1 MNNNKL
7 RLAVAGAVLALTSQ
21 AATAGIIIPAGDWTV
36 DLSGNVNTFYS
47 NTDFTGALSRQQINA
62 GAAATSVQVVT
73 ASTSAGASTLRSI
86 TNSSTAATTRT
97 LGDRAAGSAQTRNA
111 NQISTGLLPSAIGI
125 GAKTR
130 QNDLDVAI
138 QTTFFVGANASAA
151 GTGAYNSPVNGLNSL
166 NIRQAYLSFGDKS
179 WGSFKLGR
187 DLGTFG
193 SDAIL
198 SDMTLLGVGTGAGGA
213 GNSTL
218 GRIGSG
224 YLYADWIGQIQYQSP
239 NFGGFQVQG
248 AIREPLSSVANSKLG
263 YEGKATFDFNSN
275 DVSGRIWLGGIHQE
289 VSTAAVAAVGAT
301 TSVAENFVIAA
312 DAATTSGVTTRTT
325 TTTAGTAAVGAI
337 KKDAR
342 AVDVGAKI
350 NFAGLG
356 LVGYYYDGKNIGGS
370 SMISGGG
377 TSLSG
382 LNYDTSADDR
392 DVRGGYVQA
401 TYKLPVGTTLGASY
415 GISKI
420 KETAGDRA
428 LNTAALTGDFENESY
443 IVGAYHPITKH
454 LNLVGE
460 YTNTEYQ
467 NISNFKGYDGKAK
480 TFALGA
486 ILFF

>member
-1 MNNNKL
+1 MKHNKL
-7 RLAVAGAVLALTSQ
+7 KLAVASAVLAFGSQ
-21 AATAGIIIPAGDWTV
+21 VASAGIIIPAGDWTV

-47 NTDFTGALSRQQINA
+47 NTDFTGELSRSSITA
-62 GAAATSVQVVT
+62 GTNSASVQVVT
-73 ASTSAGASTLRSI
+73 ASMTGAGVGVASIVTIS
-86 TNSSTAATTRT
+86 NAATAATTRT
-97 LGDRAAGSAQTRNA
+97 LGARAAGSAQTKNA

-138 QTTFFVGANASAA
+138 QTTFFVGANSAGG
-151 GTGAYNSPVNGLNSL
+151 GTGAYNNAVNGLNSL
-166 NIRQAYLSFGDKS
+166 NIRQAFLSFGDKS

-239 NFGGFQVQG
+239 NFNGFQVQG

-263 YEGKATFDFNSN
+263 YEGKATFDFNAN

-289 VSTAAVAAVGAT
+289 VSTTATAAT
-301 TSVAENFVIAA
+301 
-312 DAATTSGVTTRTT
+312 AATTATTVVTAGATQITT
-325 TTTAGTAAVGAI
+325 TTVTAGNAAIAAV

-370 SMISGGG
+370 SMIFGGG

-382 LNYDTSADDR
+382 LNYDTGADDR

-428 LNTAALTGDFENESY
+428 LNTAALTGEFENESY

>member
-1 MNNNKL
+1 
-7 RLAVAGAVLALTSQ
+7 
-21 AATAGIIIPAGDWTV
+21 
-36 DLSGNVNTFYS
+36 
-47 NTDFTGALSRQQINA
+47 
-62 GAAATSVQVVT
+62 
-73 ASTSAGASTLRSI
+73 
-86 TNSSTAATTRT
+86 
-97 LGDRAAGSAQTRNA
+97 
-111 NQISTGLLPSAIGI
+111 
-125 GAKTR
+125 
-130 QNDLDVAI
+130 
-138 QTTFFVGANASAA
+138 
-151 GTGAYNSPVNGLNSL
+151 
-166 NIRQAYLSFGDKS
+166 
-179 WGSFKLGR
+179 
-187 DLGTFG
+187 
-193 SDAIL
+193 
-198 SDMTLLGVGTGAGGA
+198 
-213 GNSTL
+213 
-218 GRIGSG
+218 
-224 YLYADWIGQIQYQSP
+224 
-239 NFGGFQVQG
+239 
-248 AIREPLSSVANSKLG
+248 
-263 YEGKATFDFNSN
+263 
-275 DVSGRIWLGGIHQE
+275 
-289 VSTAAVAAVGAT
+289 
-301 TSVAENFVIAA
+301 
-312 DAATTSGVTTRTT
+312 VTTRTT

>member
-1 MNNNKL
+1 
-7 RLAVAGAVLALTSQ
+7 
-21 AATAGIIIPAGDWTV
+21 
-36 DLSGNVNTFYS
+36 
-47 NTDFTGALSRQQINA
+47 
-62 GAAATSVQVVT
+62 
-73 ASTSAGASTLRSI
+73 
-86 TNSSTAATTRT
+86 
-97 LGDRAAGSAQTRNA
+97 
-111 NQISTGLLPSAIGI
+111 
-125 GAKTR
+125 
-130 QNDLDVAI
+130 
-138 QTTFFVGANASAA
+138 
-151 GTGAYNSPVNGLNSL
+151 
-166 NIRQAYLSFGDKS
+166 
-179 WGSFKLGR
+179 LGR

-239 NFGGFQVQG
+239 NFNGFQVQG

-263 YEGKATFDFNSN
+263 YEGKATFDFNAN

-289 VSTAAVAAVGAT
+289 VSTTATAAT
-301 TSVAENFVIAA
+301 
-312 DAATTSGVTTRTT
+312 AATTATTVVTAGATQITT
-325 TTTAGTAAVGAI
+325 TTVTAGNAAIAAV

-370 SMISGGG
+370 SMIFGGG

-382 LNYDTSADDR
+382 LNYDTGADDR

-428 LNTAALTGDFENESY
+428 LNTAALTGEFENESY

>member
-1 MNNNKL
+1 MKHNKL
-7 RLAVAGAVLALTSQ
+7 KLAVAGAVLALTSQ

-36 DLSGNVNTFYS
+36 DLGGNVNTFYS
-47 NTDFTGALSRQQINA
+47 NTDFTGNLSTQKITE
-62 GAAATSVQVVT
+62 GVAANSVQVVT
-73 ASTSAGASTLRSI
+73 ASIGATGLASI
-86 TNSSTAATTRT
+86 ISVSNTANAATTRT
-97 LGDRAAGSAQTRNA
+97 LGARAAGAATTKNA
-111 NQISTGLLPSAIGI
+111 NQISTGLLPTAIGI

-138 QTTFFVGANASAA
+138 QTTFFVGANSAGG
-151 GTGAYNSPVNGLNSL
+151 GTGAYNNNVNGLNSL
-166 NIRQAYLSFGDKS
+166 NIRQAFLSFGDKS
-179 WGSFKLGR
+179 WGTIKAGR

-224 YLYADWIGQIQYQSP
+224 YLYADWIGQMQYQSP

-248 AIREPLSSVANSKLG
+248 AIREPLASVANSKLG

-289 VSTAAVAAVGAT
+289 VSTAAVAAG
-301 TSVAENFVIAA
+301 
-312 DAATTSGVTTRTT
+312 DASTVSGIVTTNFTAALATGNQVTTT
-325 TTTAGTAAVGAI
+325 TTTAGSAAVAAV

-370 SMISGGG
+370 SMIAPG
-377 TSLSG
+377 TSASG

-467 NISNFKGYDGKAK
+467 NIANFKGYDGKAK

>member
-7 RLAVAGAVLALTSQ
+7 KLSVAGAVLAFGSQ
-21 AATAGIIIPAGDWTV
+21 VASAGIIIPAGDWTV

-47 NTDFTGALSRQQINA
+47 NTDFSGSLSRQSITA
-62 GAAATSVQVVT
+62 GANANTVTIVSTTTAGVGVGVQSVT
-73 ASTSAGASTLRSI
+73 AITTSI
-86 TNSSTAATTRT
+86 NAATTRT
-97 LGDRAAGSAQTRNA
+97 LGNRAAGSATTSNA

-138 QTTFFVGANASAA
+138 QTTFFVGSNVSSA
-151 GTGAYNSPVNGLNSL
+151 GTGAYNTQVNGLNSL

-179 WGSFKLGR
+179 WGTIKAGR

-224 YLYADWIGQIQYQSP
+224 YLYADWIAQMQYQSP

-248 AIREPLSSVANSKLG
+248 AIREPLASVANSRLG
-263 YEGKATFDFNSN
+263 YEGKATFDFNAN
-275 DVSGRIWLGGIHQE
+275 DVSGRVWLGGIHQE
-289 VSTAAVAAVGAT
+289 VSTAATAATDASAVSGTVVGAT
-301 TSVAENFVIAA
+301 ASNL
-312 DAATTSGVTTRTT
+312 VTTT
-325 TTTAGTAAVGAI
+325 TTTAGSAAVAAV

-370 SMISGGG
+370 SMAFGGG

-382 LNYDTSADDR
+382 LNNDVGAGDR
-392 DVRGGYVQA
+392 DVKGGYAQV

-420 KETAGDRA
+420 DQTAGDRA
-428 LNTAALTGDFENESY
+428 LNTAALTGDFENESV
-443 IVGAYHPITKH
+443 IVGAYHPVTKH

>member
-1 MNNNKL
+1 MKHNKL
-7 RLAVAGAVLALTSQ
+7 KLAVAGAVLAFGSQ
-21 AATAGIIIPAGDWTV
+21 VASAGIIIPAGDWTV

-47 NTDFTGALSRQQINA
+47 NTDFTGEFSRSSITAGTNA
-62 GAAATSVQVVT
+62 GSVQTVIANVV
-73 ASTSAGASTLRSI
+73 ASAGGGPVSVVSISNST
-86 TNSSTAATTRT
+86 TAATTRT
-97 LGDRAAGSAQTRNA
+97 LGARAAGAATTRNA
-111 NQISTGLLPSAIGI
+111 NQISTGLLPTAIGI

-138 QTTFFVGANASAA
+138 QTTFFVGSNVSSA
-151 GTGAYNSPVNGLNSL
+151 GTGAYNTQVNGLNSL

-179 WGSFKLGR
+179 WGTIKAGR

-224 YLYADWIGQIQYQSP
+224 YLYADWIAQMQYQSP

-248 AIREPLSSVANSKLG
+248 AIREPLASVANSKLG
-263 YEGKATFDFNSN
+263 YEGKATFDFNAN
-275 DVSGRIWLGGIHQE
+275 DVSGRLWVGGIHQE
-289 VSTAAVAAVGAT
+289 VSTAAVAAVDAT
-301 TSVAENFVIAA
+301 T
-312 DAATTSGVTTRTT
+312 TTNILHTGTTALVQTTTRTT
-325 TTTAGTAAVGAI
+325 TAGSAAVGAI

-370 SMISGGG
+370 SMIAPG
-377 TSLSG
+377 TSASG
-382 LNYDTSADDR
+382 LNYDTSAEDR

-460 YTNTEYQ
+460 YVNTEYQ

-480 TFALGA
+480 TFSLGA

>member
-1 MNNNKL
+1 MKQNKL
-7 RLAVAGAVLALTSQ
+7 KLAVAGAVLAFGSQ
-21 AATAGIIIPAGDWTV
+21 VATAGIIIPAGDWTV

-47 NTDFTGALSRQQINA
+47 NTDFTGELSRSSISAGTNANTVTTVTTSVNA
-62 GAAATSVQVVT
+62 GSMVITSVTAVT
-73 ASTSAGASTLRSI
+73 
-86 TNSSTAATTRT
+86 NAATTRT
-97 LGDRAAGSAQTRNA
+97 LGARAAGSAQTKNA

-138 QTTFFVGANASAA
+138 QTTFFVGSNSAGG
-151 GTGAYNSPVNGLNSL
+151 GTGAYNNNVNGLNSL
-166 NIRQAYLSFGDKS
+166 NIRQAFLSFGDKS
-179 WGSFKLGR
+179 WGTIKAGR

-224 YLYADWIGQIQYQSP
+224 YLYADWVAQMQYQSP
-239 NFGGFQVQG
+239 NFSGFQVQG
-248 AIREPLSSVANSKLG
+248 AIREPFNSVANSKLG
-263 YEGKATFDFNSN
+263 YEGKATFDFNAN

-289 VSTAAVAAVGAT
+289 VSTTAVAAGDASSVTVLTNSAAQGGIGTQITVTTVTAGSAAVAAV
-301 TSVAENFVIAA
+301 
-312 DAATTSGVTTRTT
+312 
-325 TTTAGTAAVGAI
+325 

-350 NFAGLG
+350 SFAGLG

-370 SMISGGG
+370 SMAFGGG

-382 LNYDTSADDR
+382 LNNDVGADDR
-392 DVRGGYVQA
+392 DVKGGYAQV

-420 KETAGDRA
+420 DQTAGDRT
-428 LNTAALTGDFENESY
+428 LNTAALTGNFENESV
-443 IVGAYHPITKH
+443 IVGAYHPVTKH

-486 ILFF
+486 ILFL

>member
-1 MNNNKL
+1 
-7 RLAVAGAVLALTSQ
+7 
-21 AATAGIIIPAGDWTV
+21 
-36 DLSGNVNTFYS
+36 
-47 NTDFTGALSRQQINA
+47 
-62 GAAATSVQVVT
+62 
-73 ASTSAGASTLRSI
+73 
-86 TNSSTAATTRT
+86 
-97 LGDRAAGSAQTRNA
+97 
-111 NQISTGLLPSAIGI
+111 
-125 GAKTR
+125 
-130 QNDLDVAI
+130 
-138 QTTFFVGANASAA
+138 
-151 GTGAYNSPVNGLNSL
+151 
-166 NIRQAYLSFGDKS
+166 
-179 WGSFKLGR
+179 
-187 DLGTFG
+187 
-193 SDAIL
+193 
-198 SDMTLLGVGTGAGGA
+198 MTLLGVGTGAGGA

-248 AIREPLSSVANSKLG
+248 AIREPLASVANSKLG

-370 SMISGGG
+370 SMIAPG
-377 TSLSG
+377 TSASG

>member
-301 TSVAENFVIAA
+301 TSVA
-312 DAATTSGVTTRTT
+312 
-325 TTTAGTAAVGAI
+325 
-337 KKDAR
+337 
-342 AVDVGAKI
+342 
-350 NFAGLG
+350 
-356 LVGYYYDGKNIGGS
+356 
-370 SMISGGG
+370 
-377 TSLSG
+377 
-382 LNYDTSADDR
+382 
-392 DVRGGYVQA
+392 
-401 TYKLPVGTTLGASY
+401 
-415 GISKI
+415 
-420 KETAGDRA
+420 
-428 LNTAALTGDFENESY
+428 
-443 IVGAYHPITKH
+443 
-454 LNLVGE
+454 
-460 YTNTEYQ
+460 
-467 NISNFKGYDGKAK
+467 
-480 TFALGA
+480 
-486 ILFF
+486 